1 MEHPSSCWEKQNGK
15 TTPGPALQTPW
26 QSCWSQEGVVVLG
39 SACTFPISPR
49 RHRLPIT
56 SFWPLI
62 NHSCSL

>member
-39 SACTFPISPR
+39 SACTFPISPPKASIA
-49 RHRLPIT
+49 HHL
-56 SFWPLI
+56 FLAFD
-62 NHSCSL
+62 